1 MAAPRKTEMNFLMP
15 AFHLGLLLPLN
26 SNVPSV
32 QDVKHIE
39 DSYLGFVCHVTE
51 KNEKLFSEQNYTST
65 RNESIHLG
73 SCKPKTL

>member
-51 KNEKLFSEQNYTST
+51 RRMKNYSQS
-65 RNESIHLG
+65 RI
-73 SCKPKTL
+73 TLLQEMKAYI